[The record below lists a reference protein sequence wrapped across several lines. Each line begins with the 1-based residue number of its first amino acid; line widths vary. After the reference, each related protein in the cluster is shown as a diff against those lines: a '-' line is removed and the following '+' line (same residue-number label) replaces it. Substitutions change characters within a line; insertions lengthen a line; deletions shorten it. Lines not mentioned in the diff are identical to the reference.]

1 MLWAVA
7 VVISAWTVD
16 FEQSKIFREKFNF
29 FDEGVAQAF
38 GALDSAIRV
47 KLVAA
52 LFAQRM
58 TAEDEQFWGV
68 RRMVKL
74 ALTITAIHFN
84 FIFKIHYIN

>member
-1 MLWAVA
+1 M
-7 VVISAWTVD
+7 
-16 FEQSKIFREKFNF
+16 
-29 FDEGVAQAF
+29 
-38 GALDSAIRV
+38 DSAIRV

-58 TAEDEQFWGV
+58 TTEDEQFWGV